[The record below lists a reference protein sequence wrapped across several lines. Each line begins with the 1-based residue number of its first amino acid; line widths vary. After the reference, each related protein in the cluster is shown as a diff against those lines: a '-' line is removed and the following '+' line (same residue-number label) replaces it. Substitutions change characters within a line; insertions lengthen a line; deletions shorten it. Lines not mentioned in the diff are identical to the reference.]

1 MKPALWRYLVFT
13 TISFLVLAAPC
24 VSCRKLTDSLSGTE
38 RVLVTLPEPLPALRQ
53 CASARR
59 ASYTLRWYDSG
70 GNVQERAGVA
80 DQAEITLEA
89 GFFTPVLAI
98 PETGGTGIPEEA
110 LPVAG
115 AIYPVHAEISN
126 AGIVLEATFIRGIG
140 STCAELACTRSRG
153 GFAVGRQIAE
163 HFNWAKFDAAVQGK
177 AQPFL
182 VNRSLAADA
191 ILSGKVTVYDIRE
204 TETIEAALDGI
215 EGVTAGA
222 LFLPAWPG
230 SEGSIVPDDGTF
242 SLEVPLGLSRWFSPD
257 GILTVNAESGGV
269 VCAYFEPYILRE

>member
-1 MKPALWRYLVFT
+1 MKSTLWRYLVFAT
-13 TISFLVLAAPC
+13 FSLIAIAAPC

-53 CASARR
+53 RASARR
-59 ASYTLRWYDSG
+59 VSYTLRWYDSG

-80 DQAEITLEA
+80 EQAEITLEA

-98 PETGGTGIPEEA
+98 PETGGTGIPDEA

-115 AIYPVHAEISN
+115 AIYPNHAES
-126 AGIVLEATFIRGIG
+126 AKGDIVLEATFIRGIG
-140 STCAELACTRSRG
+140 SVCAELACTRSRG
-153 GFAVGRQIAE
+153 GFTVGRQIAE
-163 HFNWAKFDAAVQGK
+163 HFNWAKFDATVQGK
-177 AQPFL
+177 VQPFL

-222 LFLPAWPG
+222 IFLPAWPG
-230 SEGSIVPDDGTF
+230 SEGRIVPDDGVF

-269 VCAYFEPYILRE
+269 VCAYFEPYVLRE

>member
-1 MKPALWRYLVFT
+1 MKPALWRYLVFA
-13 TISFLVLAAPC
+13 SFTLIALVAPC

-38 RVLVTLPEPLPALRQ
+38 RVMVTLPEPLPALRQ

-59 ASYTLRWYDSG
+59 APYTLRWYDSG
-70 GNVQERAGVA
+70 GNAQERAGVA
-80 DQAEITLEA
+80 EQAEITLEA

-98 PETGGTGIPEEA
+98 PETGGTGIPDEA

-115 AIYPVHAEISN
+115 AIYPVHAESSN

-140 STCAELACTRSRG
+140 SVCAELACTRSRE

-163 HFNWAKFDAAVQGK
+163 HFNWTKFDAAVRGK
-177 AQPFL
+177 ANPFL

-204 TETIEAALDGI
+204 TETIEVTLDGI
-215 EGVTAGA
+215 EGVIAGT

-230 SEGSIVPDDGTF
+230 SEGRIVPDDGTF

-269 VCAYFEPYILRE
+269 VCTYFEPYILRE